1 MILTDKIITLISP
14 LLAARP
20 KIKSYPRWTTGSG
33 LEEFHKIKIPW
44 HLRMRKR
51 AFELSHQPFL
61 IRWLLGLRLYVYP
74 PEDESTRVIYFTGYF
89 EPNEFKVLNKIL
101 ELGMVFLDV
110 GANMGLYTIFASK
123 KVGKS
128 GLVVSIE
135 PSSREFERLE
145 RNVKVN
151 RLQNVR
157 MIQTAISRLEGE
169 ADLLV
174 ATNDHAGHN
183 TLGNFAYEGI
193 ILKQKEHVM
202 VKTIDG
208 MVSKLSLPR
217 LDVIKM
223 DIEGS
228 EFFALEGSERTLKN
242 FKPILMLELF
252 NETLKHQGCNGDMIF
267 QFLASLGYLIYGFDE
282 HGDLSQLKRVNGS
295 SSQNIFAV
303 HNSSKIKWSE

>member
-1 MILTDKIITLISP
+1 MIPTKIISLISP
-14 LLAARP
+14 LLAAKP
-20 KIKSYPRWTTGSG
+20 KIESYPEWTTGSG
-33 LEEFHKIKIPW
+33 MEEFYKIETPW

-51 AFELSHQPFL
+51 AFELSNKPFL

-89 EPNEFKVLNKIL
+89 EPNEFKVINKIL
-101 ELGMVFLDV
+101 KPGMTFLDV

-128 GLVVSIE
+128 GLVISIE
-135 PSSREFERLE
+135 PSSREFERLQS
-145 RNVKVN
+145 NVEIN
-151 RLQNVR
+151 QLQNVR
-157 MIQTAISRLEGE
+157 MMQTAVSRLEGN

-183 TLGNFAYEGI
+183 TLGNFAYDGI
-193 ILKQKEHVM
+193 ILKQKEHVT
-202 VKTIDG
+202 VKTIDNI
-208 MVSKLSLPR
+208 VSELGLQS

-228 EFFALEGSERTLKN
+228 EFLALEGAERTLKN
-242 FKPILMLELF
+242 FKPTLMLELF

-267 QFLASLGYLIYGFDE
+267 QFLTSLGYVIYGFDKY
-282 HGDLSQLKRVNGS
+282 GSLSQLKRVDGS

-303 HNSSKIKWSE
+303 HNSSKMKWSE